1 MVTAEMATAQ
11 TTIGLIYD
19 YDQTLSPNYMQ
30 DEVLFPRFGINPTQF
45 WKKSRELVDSEGYD
59 GELAYLK
66 ALLDYLALDR
76 PTNAEL
82 SALGANLKFYP
93 GLPELFGEL
102 SAALSDQ
109 HRMLGIKVEHYIV
122 SSGLKALLD
131 GSKLAPHVK
140 KIFGCEFGEDS
151 DGRISFPKR
160 VISHTTKTQFLFRI
174 NKGMLEPNE
183 DVNDHMAPELRPI
196 PFQNMIYVGDG
207 PTDVPCF
214 TLMKKYGGHGI
225 AVYNPNEPHRSSFK
239 KCYQLSALAD
249 RVKHIAPA
257 DYRAGSHLR
266 LLLEEMIT
274 DIADGIVRRHRL
286 EFEEGTVS
294 APHF

>member
-1 MVTAEMATAQ
+1 MATPQ

-45 WKKSRELVDSEGYD
+45 WKKSRELVDTEGYD

-66 ALLDYLALDR
+66 ALLDYLAMDR

-82 SALGANLKFYP
+82 RALGAELNFYK
-93 GLPELFGEL
+93 GLPEIFSEL
-102 SAALSDQ
+102 DDVLTPQ
-109 HRMLGIKVEHYIV
+109 HKMLGIKIEHYIV

-131 GSKLAPHVK
+131 GSKLAPFVK

-151 DGRISFPKR
+151 DGRITFPKR
-160 VISHTTKTQFLFRI
+160 VISHTTKTQYIFRI
-174 NKGMLEPNE
+174 NKGLLEPNE
-183 DVNDHMAPELRPI
+183 DVNDHMSPELRPI
-196 PFQNMIYVGDG
+196 PFQNMVYVGDG

-214 TLMKKYGGHGI
+214 TLMKKYGGHAL
-225 AVYNPNEPHRSSFK
+225 AVYNPDEENRSSFK

-257 DYRAGSHLR
+257 DYRQGSHLR

-274 DIADGIVRRHRL
+274 DIADNIVRSRRK
-286 EFEEGTVS
+286 EIEDGMVS

>member
-1 MVTAEMATAQ
+1 MATAQ

-30 DEVLFPRFGINPTQF
+30 DEVLFPRFGINPAQF
-45 WKKSRELVDSEGYD
+45 WKKSRELVDTEGYD

-93 GLPELFGEL
+93 GLPALFAEL
-102 SAALSDQ
+102 SASLTDQ

-131 GSKLAPHVK
+131 GSELAPHVK

-225 AVYNPNEPHRSSFK
+225 AVYNPNEPSRASFK

-257 DYRAGSHLR
+257 DYRPGSHLR

-274 DIADGIVRRHRL
+274 EIADGIVRRHRL

>member
-1 MVTAEMATAQ
+1 MATAQ

-30 DEVLFPRFGINPTQF
+30 DEVLFPHFGINPTQF

-66 ALLDYLALDR
+66 ALLDYLAMDR
-76 PTNAEL
+76 PTNADL
-82 SALGANLKFYP
+82 RRLGGNLKFYP
-93 GLPELFGEL
+93 GLPALFEELNVVL
-102 SAALSDQ
+102 TDQ
-109 HRMLGIKVEHYIV
+109 HCMLGIKVEHYIV

-131 GSKLAPHVK
+131 GSQLAPHVK
-140 KIFGCEFGEDS
+140 KIFGCEFGEDA
-151 DGRISFPKR
+151 DGRITFPKR
-160 VISHTTKTQFLFRI
+160 VISHTTKTQYLFRI

-214 TLMKKYGGHGI
+214 TLMKKYGGHAL
-225 AVYNPNEPHRSSFK
+225 AVYNPTETNRSSFK

-257 DYRAGSHLR
+257 DYRPGSHLR
-266 LLLEEMIT
+266 LLLEEMVT
-274 DIADGIVRRHRL
+274 EIADGIVRRHRL

>member
-1 MVTAEMATAQ
+1 MATAQ

-45 WKKSRELVDSEGYD
+45 WKKSRQLVDTEGYD

-76 PTNAEL
+76 PTNTEL

-93 GLPELFGEL
+93 GLPALFGEL
-102 SAALSDQ
+102 SASLTDQ

-131 GSKLAPHVK
+131 GSELAPHVK

-196 PFQNMIYVGDG
+196 PFQNMMG
-207 PTDVPCF
+207 PGAAAHPVSKHDLCRRRS
-214 TLMKKYGGHGI
+214 
-225 AVYNPNEPHRSSFK
+225 HR
-239 KCYQLSALAD
+239 CALLHAHE
-249 RVKHIAPA
+249 K
-257 DYRAGSHLR
+257 
-266 LLLEEMIT
+266 
-274 DIADGIVRRHRL
+274 VRRSWHRRL
-286 EFEEGTVS
+286 
-294 APHF
+294 

>member
-1 MVTAEMATAQ
+1 MATAQ

-45 WKKSRELVDSEGYD
+45 WKKSRQLVDTEGYD

-93 GLPELFGEL
+93 GLPALFAEL
-102 SAALSDQ
+102 SASLTDQ

-131 GSKLAPHVK
+131 GSELAPHVK

-225 AVYNPNEPHRSSFK
+225 AVYNPNEPSRASFK

-257 DYRAGSHLR
+257 DYRPGSHLR

-274 DIADGIVRRHRL
+274 EIADGIVRRHRL